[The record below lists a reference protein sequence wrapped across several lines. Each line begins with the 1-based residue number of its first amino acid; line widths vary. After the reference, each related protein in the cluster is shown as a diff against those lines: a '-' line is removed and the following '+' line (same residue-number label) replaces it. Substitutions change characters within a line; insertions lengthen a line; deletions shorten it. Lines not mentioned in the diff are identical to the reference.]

1 MKLKEYAAALF
12 DLVLPRTC
20 AVCGKPLAMEERQ
33 ICSDCLADV
42 PYTYHWLL
50 EHNEMADRF
59 NGLILDHSSRYEY
72 AVSLFFYRKGS
83 PYRNITRALKY
94 HGNRELGTLAARK
107 LGENI
112 ASCPWLKDIDL
123 IIPVPLHWTRHW
135 QRGYNQAEVIAEG
148 IAQEVS
154 APLESRTLRRCRRTR
169 SQTHLSLS
177 DKRKNVH
184 GAFSIKGEAP
194 SAHHILLVD
203 DVFTTGSTLSECYK
217 ALRSAYPESTRISI
231 ATLGFVG
238 DL

>member
-1 MKLKEYAAALF
+1 MKLKEYVAALF

-20 AVCGKPLAMEERQ
+20 AVCGKPLGLKERQ

-59 NGLILDHSSRYEY
+59 NGLILDSSSRYEY

-112 ASCPWLKDIDL
+112 AACPWFEDVDL
-123 IIPVPLHWTRHW
+123 IIPVPLHWARLW
-135 QRGYNQAEVIAEG
+135 KRGYNQAEVIAKG
-148 IAQEVS
+148 IAEKVS
-154 APLESRTLRRCRRTR
+154 APVDGNILHRSRRTR
-169 SQTHLSLS
+169 SQTRLSLS
-177 DKRKNVH
+177 DKHKNVS
-184 GAFSIKGEAP
+184 GAFSLKGEAP

-217 ALRSAYPESTRISI
+217 TLRKAYGREVRISI
-231 ATLGFVG
+231 ATLAFVG
-238 DL
+238 EL